1 MCGLLLM
8 LLKYLD
14 IQGFKSFPDKTRV
27 TFGRGLTGVV
37 GPNGS
42 GKSNISDAVRWVLGE
57 QSTKTLRGERMED
70 VIFSGTQSRRS
81 QGFAEVS
88 LTVDN
93 SDRMLEVDS
102 DEVTLTRRYDRSGES
117 EYMINRAPVRLRD
130 VHELLMDTGLG
141 KDGYS
146 LIGQGK
152 IAEIIQSKSS
162 ERREIFEE
170 AAGISKYRYRKNE
183 SERSLARAEENLVR
197 LRDILAELE
206 GRVEPLREQAE
217 KAKQFLELSQQ
228 KKSLEVSLWIDTIEK
243 SNQSLKDQSDRLLVC
258 QQKHDS
264 VGEDVQEIE
273 NRIQA
278 AFEAM
283 QKCLVD
289 IESMRREKA
298 RLEGEAAEAASRIAV
313 CENDILHNEQNRE
326 RIAGELADYARSADS
341 AADEIQAREA
351 QIRSLQE
358 ALSAR
363 REEADA
369 KQAEILSHQGETEQ
383 LTQQERE
390 LTDRVNGLLLE
401 QSQIKMSI
409 ASARLNLS
417 ELAESLRDGRGELE
431 TRTAEAERYAREL
444 SEAERFTGVLEE
456 RIEGLRNAWQGHK
469 LKLENRNQQI
479 SSQKQELD
487 RMSLRMKELQ
497 QKASLLEGMEQ
508 SLEGYAYSVKEVLK
522 RSKSGVLTGILGT
535 VSQLIQVEEEYAAAI
550 ETALGGAMQNLV
562 TEDESAAK
570 SAIRLLKQDNLGRA
584 TFLPLTSVQ
593 GGLLQVQGLEQYG
606 GYVDLAC
613 NLIAYDP
620 RYRQVM
626 ESLLGRIAIVDD
638 LDTAT
643 IIARKYGYK
652 FRIVTLDGQVV
663 NAGGSM
669 TGGSRNKSQNFLS
682 RKNEIHALHGEIQ
695 SLREK
700 SAGLTAQLREL
711 QESAARMEA
720 EVTAA
725 AAEITTANEDRIRA
739 EGEQKRLRQLA
750 EQGGVLLSRLK
761 EELSLRQEKE
771 AGQRE
776 ALVQGE
782 SRLTVLEEELR
793 QGSEALSQLQSS
805 SRGAAERRALLSEEL
820 SSLRIGQLGLEKDME
835 AVRQSIRDLEAR
847 RNSTDQQAARLEEQR
862 RELAQANEGI
872 RRDIQTLQAQAEA
885 CRGQIAGLDQ
895 SVAETMSRRQEL
907 EGETTSLR
915 RQEREL
921 QEDKARLA
929 SELVRLDE
937 RRIQIQREYDGL
949 ISKLWEEYELTRSEA
964 QKLAQ
969 RLEDPNAANRELL
982 SLRSRIRALGSVN
995 VDAIEEYREVRERYD
1010 FLKGQISDAER
1021 SRNELLRLIQ
1031 TLTEQMCQIF
1041 ADNFKK
1047 ISHQFQSIFTQLFGG
1062 GQGELR
1068 LVEPDNL
1075 LESGIEILVAPP
1087 GKIINNLAAL
1097 SGGEQAFVAIAIYF
1111 AILKVHPAP
1120 FCILD
1125 EIEAALDDVNV
1136 DKYAAY
1142 LRTLLDQTQ
1151 FIAITHRRGT
1161 MEAADIL
1168 YGVTMQEEG
1177 VSKLLQLKVA
1187 EIESKLGMGSV

>member
-1 MCGLLLM
+1 
-8 LLKYLD
+8 
-14 IQGFKSFPDKTRV
+14 
-27 TFGRGLTGVV
+27 
-37 GPNGS
+37 
-42 GKSNISDAVRWVLGE
+42 
-57 QSTKTLRGERMED
+57 
-70 VIFSGTQSRRS
+70 
-81 QGFAEVS
+81 
-88 LTVDN
+88 
-93 SDRMLEVDS
+93 
-102 DEVTLTRRYDRSGES
+102 
-117 EYMINRAPVRLRD
+117 
-130 VHELLMDTGLG
+130 
-141 KDGYS
+141 
-146 LIGQGK
+146 
-152 IAEIIQSKSS
+152 
-162 ERREIFEE
+162 
-170 AAGISKYRYRKNE
+170 
-183 SERSLARAEENLVR
+183 
-197 LRDILAELE
+197 
-206 GRVEPLREQAE
+206 
-217 KAKQFLELSQQ
+217 
-228 KKSLEVSLWIDTIEK
+228 
-243 SNQSLKDQSDRLLVC
+243 
-258 QQKHDS
+258 
-264 VGEDVQEIE
+264 
-273 NRIQA
+273 
-278 AFEAM
+278 
-283 QKCLVD
+283 
-289 IESMRREKA
+289 
-298 RLEGEAAEAASRIAV
+298 
-313 CENDILHNEQNRE
+313 
-326 RIAGELADYARSADS
+326 
-341 AADEIQAREA
+341 
-351 QIRSLQE
+351 
-358 ALSAR
+358 
-363 REEADA
+363 
-369 KQAEILSHQGETEQ
+369 
-383 LTQQERE
+383 
-390 LTDRVNGLLLE
+390 
-401 QSQIKMSI
+401 
-409 ASARLNLS
+409 
-417 ELAESLRDGRGELE
+417 
-431 TRTAEAERYAREL
+431 
-444 SEAERFTGVLEE
+444 
-456 RIEGLRNAWQGHK
+456 
-469 LKLENRNQQI
+469 
-479 SSQKQELD
+479 
-487 RMSLRMKELQ
+487 
-497 QKASLLEGMEQ
+497 
-508 SLEGYAYSVKEVLK
+508 
-522 RSKSGVLTGILGT
+522 
-535 VSQLIQVEEEYAAAI
+535 
-550 ETALGGAMQNLV
+550 
-562 TEDESAAK
+562 
-570 SAIRLLKQDNLGRA
+570 
-584 TFLPLTSVQ
+584 
-593 GGLLQVQGLEQYG
+593 
-606 GYVDLAC
+606 
-613 NLIAYDP
+613 
-620 RYRQVM
+620 
-626 ESLLGRIAIVDD
+626 
-638 LDTAT
+638 
-643 IIARKYGYK
+643 
-652 FRIVTLDGQVV
+652 
-663 NAGGSM
+663 
-669 TGGSRNKSQNFLS
+669 
-682 RKNEIHALHGEIQ
+682 
-695 SLREK
+695 
-700 SAGLTAQLREL
+700 
-711 QESAARMEA
+711 
-720 EVTAA
+720 
-725 AAEITTANEDRIRA
+725 
-739 EGEQKRLRQLA
+739 
-750 EQGGVLLSRLK
+750 
-761 EELSLRQEKE
+761 
-771 AGQRE
+771 
-776 ALVQGE
+776 
-782 SRLTVLEEELR
+782 
-793 QGSEALSQLQSS
+793 
-805 SRGAAERRALLSEEL
+805 
-820 SSLRIGQLGLEKDME
+820 ME

>member
-264 VGEDVQEIE
+264 VGEDIREIE

-750 EQGGVLLSRLK
+750 EQGGVLLARLK

-805 SRGAAERRALLSEEL
+805 SRGAAARRALLSEEL

>member
-1 MCGLLLM
+1 M

-93 SDRMLEVDS
+93 SDRALEVDS

-264 VGEDVQEIE
+264 VGEDIREIE

-750 EQGGVLLSRLK
+750 EQGGVLLARLK

-805 SRGAAERRALLSEEL
+805 SRGAAARRALLSEEL

>member
-93 SDRMLEVDS
+93 SDRALEVDS

-264 VGEDVQEIE
+264 VGEDIREIE

-750 EQGGVLLSRLK
+750 EQGGVLLARLK

-805 SRGAAERRALLSEEL
+805 SRGTAARRALLSEEL

>member
-1 MCGLLLM
+1 
-8 LLKYLD
+8 
-14 IQGFKSFPDKTRV
+14 
-27 TFGRGLTGVV
+27 
-37 GPNGS
+37 
-42 GKSNISDAVRWVLGE
+42 
-57 QSTKTLRGERMED
+57 
-70 VIFSGTQSRRS
+70 
-81 QGFAEVS
+81 
-88 LTVDN
+88 
-93 SDRMLEVDS
+93 
-102 DEVTLTRRYDRSGES
+102 
-117 EYMINRAPVRLRD
+117 
-130 VHELLMDTGLG
+130 
-141 KDGYS
+141 
-146 LIGQGK
+146 
-152 IAEIIQSKSS
+152 
-162 ERREIFEE
+162 
-170 AAGISKYRYRKNE
+170 
-183 SERSLARAEENLVR
+183 
-197 LRDILAELE
+197 
-206 GRVEPLREQAE
+206 
-217 KAKQFLELSQQ
+217 
-228 KKSLEVSLWIDTIEK
+228 
-243 SNQSLKDQSDRLLVC
+243 
-258 QQKHDS
+258 
-264 VGEDVQEIE
+264 
-273 NRIQA
+273 
-278 AFEAM
+278 
-283 QKCLVD
+283 
-289 IESMRREKA
+289 
-298 RLEGEAAEAASRIAV
+298 
-313 CENDILHNEQNRE
+313 
-326 RIAGELADYARSADS
+326 
-341 AADEIQAREA
+341 
-351 QIRSLQE
+351 
-358 ALSAR
+358 
-363 REEADA
+363 
-369 KQAEILSHQGETEQ
+369 
-383 LTQQERE
+383 
-390 LTDRVNGLLLE
+390 
-401 QSQIKMSI
+401 
-409 ASARLNLS
+409 
-417 ELAESLRDGRGELE
+417 
-431 TRTAEAERYAREL
+431 
-444 SEAERFTGVLEE
+444 
-456 RIEGLRNAWQGHK
+456 
-469 LKLENRNQQI
+469 
-479 SSQKQELD
+479 
-487 RMSLRMKELQ
+487 MSLRMKELQ

-750 EQGGVLLSRLK
+750 EQGGVLLARLK

-805 SRGAAERRALLSEEL
+805 SRGAAARRALLSEEL

>member
-264 VGEDVQEIE
+264 VGEDVREIE

-750 EQGGVLLSRLK
+750 EQGGVLLARLK

-782 SRLTVLEEELR
+782 SRLTVLEKELR

-805 SRGAAERRALLSEEL
+805 SRGAAARRALLSEEL

>member
-264 VGEDVQEIE
+264 VGEDVREIE

-750 EQGGVLLSRLK
+750 EQGGVLLARLK

-805 SRGAAERRALLSEEL
+805 SRGAAARRALLSEEL